1 MRSESLISWVAA
13 SENRCFRKSLN
24 KDRLRVLEQRFRRID
39 ERKLK
44 LSDEK
49 IGRIVG
55 LKVGDIKLRALNF
68 VT

>member
-13 SENRCFRKSLN
+13 SENRGFRKSLN